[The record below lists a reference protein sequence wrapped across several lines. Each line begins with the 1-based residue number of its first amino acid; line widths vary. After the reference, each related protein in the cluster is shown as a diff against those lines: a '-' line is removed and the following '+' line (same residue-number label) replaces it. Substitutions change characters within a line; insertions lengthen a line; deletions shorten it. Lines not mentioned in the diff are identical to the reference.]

1 MRANRESSAS
11 SSFAITANS
20 SPELVL
26 DGPCD
31 LLQVDAASAVVG
43 GARGDRKANADG
55 DCADAAEVVV
65 STLVLPRRLLVF
77 PQEGFERRRGDPVE
91 VDRHFRSLGPRG
103 LVPQQAVGDGAGGSA
118 DYHRRAYRA
127 RWRGPLAADA
137 FGRDAGQEA
146 AHFILLVS

>member
-26 DGPCD
+26 DGPRD

-43 GARGDRKANADG
+43 GTRCDRKANADG

-103 LVPQQAVGDGAGGSA
+103 LVPQQAVGDGAGGRA
-118 DYHRRAYRA
+118 HYHRRAYRA
-127 RWRGPLAADA
+127 GWRGSLAANA
-137 FGRDAGQEA
+137 LGHDAGQEA
-146 AHFILLVS
+146 AHLILLAS